1 MRLIFIRHGEPD
13 YEHDSLT
20 EKGWREAKLLAA
32 RTKDWHVDD
41 FYVSPLGRARDTAS
55 FTLKAHGKTAEI
67 MDWLHEF
74 LGKVSDGAGGTRLC
88 WDLMPADWTA
98 QPELLQPTGWEAAPL
113 LQGTN
118 VKAEYDRVTAGLDAL
133 LASYGYT
140 RHGGYYTC
148 RETCEKTIVCFCHF
162 GHHGCSAVSPVER
175 QPVCR
180 AARGIPRPDVRNGS
194 EHGGAPARHCILPL
208 PDDGRYLAPSDR
220 RRTSILLRILRR
232 AVSGLNR
239 LCRTKIPPAVRL

>member
-1 MRLIFIRHGEPD
+1 
-13 YEHDSLT
+13 
-20 EKGWREAKLLAA
+20 
-32 RTKDWHVDD
+32 
-41 FYVSPLGRARDTAS
+41 
-55 FTLKAHGKTAEI
+55 

-88 WDLMPADWTA
+88 WDLMPADWTV

-162 GHHGCSAVSPVER
+162 GITAVLLSHLWNV
-175 QPVCR
+175 
-180 AARGIPRPDVRNGS
+180 IPRPDVRNGS

-220 RRTSILLRILRR
+220 RRTGIPLRILRR

>member
-41 FYVSPLGRARDTAS
+41 FYVSPLGRAQDTAS

-74 LGKVSDGAGGTRLC
+74 LGKVPDGAGGTRLC

-98 QPELLQPTGWEAAPL
+98 RPPSRWAAAAP
-113 LQGTN
+113 
-118 VKAEYDRVTAGLDAL
+118 
-133 LASYGYT
+133 
-140 RHGGYYTC
+140 
-148 RETCEKTIVCFCHF
+148 
-162 GHHGCSAVSPVER
+162 AVLS
-175 QPVCR
+175 
-180 AARGIPRPDVRNGS
+180 
-194 EHGGAPARHCILPL
+194 
-208 PDDGRYLAPSDR
+208 R
-220 RRTSILLRILRR
+220 RRASDPSRGACRR
-232 AVSGLNR
+232 FR
-239 LCRTKIPPAVRL
+239 PAVRPEIHAASP

>member
-74 LGKVSDGAGGTRLC
+74 LGKVPDGAGGTRLC

-118 VKAEYDRVTAGLDAL
+118 VKAE
-133 LASYGYT
+133 
-140 RHGGYYTC
+140 
-148 RETCEKTIVCFCHF
+148 
-162 GHHGCSAVSPVER
+162 
-175 QPVCR
+175 
-180 AARGIPRPDVRNGS
+180 
-194 EHGGAPARHCILPL
+194 
-208 PDDGRYLAPSDR
+208 
-220 RRTSILLRILRR
+220 
-232 AVSGLNR
+232 
-239 LCRTKIPPAVRL
+239 

>member
-74 LGKVSDGAGGTRLC
+74 LGKVPDGAGGTRLC
-88 WDLMPADWTA
+88 WDLMPAGA
-98 QPELLQPTGWEAAPL
+98 AAAHRLGGRAALTG
-113 LQGTN
+113 
-118 VKAEYDRVTAGLDAL
+118 Y
-133 LASYGYT
+133 
-140 RHGGYYTC
+140 
-148 RETCEKTIVCFCHF
+148 
-162 GHHGCSAVSPVER
+162 ER
-175 QPVCR
+175 QGRIRPRDRRTGR
-180 AARGIPRPDVRNGS
+180 AARVIRL
-194 EHGGAPARHCILPL
+194 HPAR
-208 PDDGRYLAPSDR
+208 
-220 RRTSILLRILRR
+220 RILYLPRD
-232 AVSGLNR
+232 L
-239 LCRTKIPPAVRL
+239 